1 MTSARFPATALAIGV
16 LWACAGF
23 GTSASRGAEAAPA
36 GWRPPEVRLPLVA
49 AKPAIDGEV
58 QDDEWSGGTRME
70 RFGRGP
76 ELAPQEAT
84 FRLAADAEEL
94 FVAVVSE
101 TPPGGRLLSRVN
113 PLPGDTDARTFLDD
127 SVELVLDPLRG
138 DKTDRRRL
146 YHAIFNARGA
156 VYDQAYSPAGGG
168 VAWRGHWRVAS
179 KMVGDRWHFELALP
193 WKDMGV
199 TADDLRGRPM
209 GVRVGR
215 NWQRSAGP
223 EQTEW
228 SPLGGAYLTPETMP
242 LVTWDPAAPVVQML
256 QLRDPATR
264 KVQLRMS
271 VRNPGAQPIQVRGVL
286 EGRPAGSAPARTD
299 KVLTLAPGA
308 GENLEVG
315 ATLTAGESLTNH
327 VSVTSHDGRTVFYRR
342 DWSWNPERPAVVWR
356 LDADADK
363 KVDLAFAYFPYH
375 DRMKVRANV
384 AALAGKDALREIRLQ
399 VRSRGAA
406 RPLAETTMPPVKSDV
421 TEADWSLPPL
431 ADGEYELVA
440 NLQGLGAEPV
450 VFGFV
455 RHHFPWERNVLG
467 TSDVLVP
474 PFTAMTVEGSVV
486 GAVGRR
492 HTIGDA
498 GLWDQVESVGE
509 PLLAAPMRLE
519 VTAGGKTEAVA
530 AAGPAEFAEH
540 TPTRVVARAA
550 WSAPAAGVAGATRCR
565 WDYDGVMKCELDLG
579 PATPAGAA
587 VDAVTLVI
595 PLRDRE
601 APLMHVSTD
610 GLRFNYAGKTPT
622 GEGRVWDGSK
632 AARNSIVGSYVP
644 YVWLGGTERGV
655 CVFGDNDRGWVTDPA
670 VPCQEIVRRGDT
682 LELRLNLVARPTW
695 ITDKRT
701 ITLGFQA
708 TPTKPM
714 PADWRAWQ
722 MLGRPPE
729 PRPAGAA
736 QPVVIGLFGSCYTWG
751 ALSPCL
757 DLYPRDEDF
766 SLWEK
771 LAETRRTGVVDQ
783 AFLERW
789 LAGYRLAPG
798 DDGARYPGEIGYAFR
813 VVASKPDTV
822 LLYTNARG
830 VRLDTRE
837 GRTFL
842 DEWHRD
848 AFPTRTWAY
857 GQGPAYDLDP
867 VESYRDYAAWHYHK
881 MLTTFA
887 DAVYWDDIF
896 PQSNFD
902 LVGTDAYLL
911 PAGTV
916 QPSVGIWNMRELV
929 RRGAVLA
936 HELGKP
942 NRNMV
947 HITNT
952 AVAPILSF
960 AGTSLTWED
969 RVGDADFQ
977 DRFSR
982 DYVLAESIGRQHG
995 TVPFVL
1001 PLAHGND
1008 PAKVAWARRTGT
1020 GAALVHELGAHGWP
1034 EYAEARQRLLD
1045 FGYGGPDVRVSN
1057 YWQPDHPVKVEGSD
1071 CATLVAGKP
1080 GRVVVVVCDYGDGGN
1095 LKLRLDAGA
1104 LGLTGRLTATDMEAG
1119 TPLEVGAGGVVLL
1132 PIKRHDFRMVLVEA
1146 AKEAGAK

>member
-1 MTSARFPATALAIGV
+1 MEVLRSSTTALVSCVLFSCIG
-16 LWACAGF
+16 LG
-23 GTSASRGAEAAPA
+23 ASISRAAEAAPA
-36 GWRPPEVRLPLVA
+36 GWRPPEVRLPLA
-49 AKPAIDGEV
+49 TAKPAIDGEV
-58 QDDEWSGGTRME
+58 QDDEWAGGTRME
-70 RFGRGP
+70 RFGRGA
-76 ELAPQEAT
+76 ELVPQEAS
-84 FRLAADAEEL
+84 FRIAADAEEL

-113 PLPGDTDARTFLDD
+113 PLPGDADARTFLDD

-138 DKTDRRRL
+138 DKTDRRL
-146 YHAIFNARGA
+146 VYHAIFNAKGA

-168 VAWRGHWRVAS
+168 IAWRGNWRIAS
-179 KMVGDRWHFELALP
+179 KVIGDRWHFELAIP

-199 TADDLRGRPM
+199 TADDLRRPM
-209 GVRVGR
+209 GIRLGR
-215 NWQRSAGP
+215 NWQRFAGP

-242 LVTWDPAAPVVQML
+242 VVTWDPAAPVVQML
-256 QLRDPATR
+256 RLQDAGSA
-264 KVQLRMS
+264 KVQLRLS
-271 VRNPGAQPIQVRGVL
+271 VRNPGEQPVQVRGVL
-286 EGRPAGSAPARTD
+286 EGRPDRSAPTRAER
-299 KVLTLAPGA
+299 VLTLAPGA
-308 GENLEVG
+308 SETLEIG
-315 ATLTAGESLTNH
+315 GTLTAGEALTNH
-327 VSVTSHDGRTVFYRR
+327 VSVTSPDGGMVFYRR
-342 DWSWNPERPAVVWR
+342 DWSWNPERPEVVWR

-363 KVDLAFAYFPYH
+363 KLDLAFAYFPYH

-384 AALAGKDALREIRLQ
+384 AALAGKAELRGLHLQ
-399 VRSRGAA
+399 VRAKGADQ
-406 RPLAETTMPPVKSDV
+406 PLAQITMPAVQNDV
-421 TEADWSLPPL
+421 TETEWSLPPL

-440 NLQGLGAEPV
+440 TLEGLGAEPLV
-450 VFGFV
+450 QGFV
-455 RHHFPWERNVLG
+455 RHHFRWEKNTLG
-467 TSDVLVP
+467 KSDVLVP
-474 PFTAMTVEGSVV
+474 PFTAITVEGPVV
-486 GAVGRR
+486 GTVGRR
-492 HTIGDA
+492 HTTNGA
-498 GLWDQVESVGE
+498 GLWDQVESLGE
-509 PLLAAPMRLE
+509 PLLAAPMRIE

-530 AAGPAEFAEH
+530 AEGAPEFVEQ
-540 TPTRVVARAA
+540 TPTRVVTHTG
-550 WSAPAAGVAGATRCR
+550 WSAKSAGLAGATRGR
-565 WDYDGVMKCELDLG
+565 WDYDGVMKYEVDLA
-579 PATPAGAA
+579 PADPAGAA

-595 PLRDRE
+595 PLRDAV

-610 GLRFNYAGKTPT
+610 GLRFNYAGKTPP

-644 YVWLGGTERGV
+644 YVWLGGTERGL
-655 CVFGDNDRGWVTDPA
+655 CVFGDNDRGWVTEPA
-670 VPCQEIVRRGDT
+670 VPCQELVRRGDT
-682 LELRLNLVARPTW
+682 LELRLNLIAKPSQ
-695 ITDKRT
+695 ITGKRT

-722 MLGRPPE
+722 MYGRGPENRPPGATE
-729 PRPAGAA
+729 P
-736 QPVVIGLFGSCYTWG
+736 VFIGFLGSCYTWG
-751 ALSPCL
+751 GLSPCL
-757 DLYPRDEDF
+757 DLYPRGEDY
-766 SLWEK
+766 SLWDK
-771 LAETRRTGVVDQ
+771 LAEARRTAVVDQ

-789 LAGYRLAPG
+789 LAGYQLAP
-798 DDGARYPGEIGYAFR
+798 DYDGANYPQEINYAFN
-813 VVASKPDTV
+813 VVRGKPETV

-830 VRLDTRE
+830 VRL
-837 GRTFL
+837 
-842 DEWHRD
+842 
-848 AFPTRTWAY
+848 ARTWGY

-902 LVGTDAYLL
+902 TIGTDAYVL
-911 PAGTV
+911 PDGTV
-916 QPSVGIWNMRELV
+916 QPSSGIWNMRALV

-936 HELGKP
+936 HEQGRP

-952 AVAPILSF
+952 AIAPIMSF

-1001 PLAHGND
+1001 PLAHGSD
-1008 PAKVAWARRTGT
+1008 PVKVAWARRTGA
-1020 GAALVHELGAHGWP
+1020 GARLVHELGAHAWP
-1034 EYAEARQRLLD
+1034 EYIEARQRLLD

-1057 YWQPDHPVKVEGSD
+1057 YWQADHPVKVEGSD
-1071 CATLVAGKP
+1071 CATLVASRP

-1104 LGLTGRLTATDMEAG
+1104 LGLEGRLTATDMEAG
-1119 TPLEVGAGGVVLL
+1119 TPLEIGPGEEVLL
-1132 PIKRHDFRMVLVEA
+1132 TIKRHDFRMVLVET
-1146 AKEAGAK
+1146 AKPEGPK

>member
-1 MTSARFPATALAIGV
+1 MMASGRLPAAALAGWVVLSSCGV
-16 LWACAGF
+16 GVATGRA
-23 GTSASRGAEAAPA
+23 AEAPPTP
-36 GWRPPEVRLPLVA
+36 RRPEVRLPLAA

-58 QDDEWSGGTRME
+58 HDGEWAAGTRME

-76 ELAPQEAT
+76 ELAPQEAS

-113 PLPGDTDARTFLDD
+113 PLPGDADARTFLDD
-127 SVELVLDPLRG
+127 SVELVLGPLRE
-138 DKTDRRRL
+138 DKTARRLL
-146 YHAIFNARGA
+146 YHAIFNAKGA

-179 KMVGDRWHFELALP
+179 KVIGDRWHFELAVP
-193 WKDMGV
+193 WKDLGV
-199 TADDLRGRPM
+199 TPDDLRRPM
-209 GVRVGR
+209 GVRIGR

-228 SPLGGAYLTPETMP
+228 SPLGGAHLAPETMP

-256 QLRDPATR
+256 QVQDAGTPE
-264 KVQLRMS
+264 VQLKLA
-271 VRNPGAQPIQVRGVL
+271 VRNPGGEPLAVRGVL
-286 EGRPAGSAPARTD
+286 ASRPASSAPTAADRL
-299 KVLTLAPGA
+299 LTIPPGTT
-308 GENLEVG
+308 ETLELG
-315 ATLTAGESLTNH
+315 ATLTAGEVLANQ
-327 VSVTSHDGRTVFYRR
+327 VSVTSPDGGTVFYRR
-342 DWSWNPERPAVVWR
+342 DWSWNPERPAIVWR

-363 KVDLAFAYFPYH
+363 KLDLAFAYFPSH

-384 AALAGKDALREIRLQ
+384 AALAGKADLRGLRLQ
-399 VRSRGAA
+399 VRARGAA
-406 RPLAETTMPPVKSDV
+406 QALAETTMPPARDDV
-421 TEADWSLPPL
+421 TETEWPLPPL
-431 ADGEYELVA
+431 PDGEYELVA
-440 NLQGLGAEPV
+440 HLDGLGGEPRV
-450 VFGFV
+450 LKFV
-455 RHHFPWERNVLG
+455 RHHFPWEKNALG

-474 PFTAMTVEGSVV
+474 PFTAMTVEGPVV

-492 HTIGDA
+492 HTLGGT
-498 GLWDQVESVGE
+498 GLWDQVESLGE
-509 PLLAAPMRLE
+509 PLLAAPMRIE
-519 VTAGGKTEAVA
+519 VTAGGKTEVVA
-530 AAGPAEFAEH
+530 AAGPVEFVEH
-540 TPTRVVARAA
+540 TPTRVVTRAA
-550 WSAPAAGVAGATRCR
+550 WSAPAAGVAGATRAR
-565 WDYDGVMKCELDLG
+565 WDYDGVMKVELDLG
-579 PATPAGAA
+579 PATPTGAA
-587 VDAVTLVI
+587 VDAVTLVV
-595 PLRDRE
+595 PLRDAQ

-610 GLRFNYAGKTPT
+610 GLRFNYAGRNPP
-622 GEGRVWDGSK
+622 GDGRVWDGSK
-632 AARNSIVGSYVP
+632 AARNSIVGSFVP

-670 VPCQEIVRRGDT
+670 VPCHELVRRGDT
-682 LELRLNLVARPTW
+682 LELRLNLVAKPSR
-695 ITDKRT
+695 ITEKRT
-701 ITLGFQA
+701 VTLGFQA

-714 PADWRAWQ
+714 PPDWRAWQ
-722 MLGRPPE
+722 MLGRAPD

-736 QPVVIGLFGSCYTWG
+736 RPVVISFLGSCYSWG
-751 ALSPCL
+751 AVSACL
-757 DLYPRDEDF
+757 DVYPRGEDY

-771 LAETRRTGVVDQ
+771 FAEARKTGVVDQ
-783 AFLERW
+783 AFLDRW
-789 LAGYRLAPG
+789 VDGYEPAPG
-798 DDGARYPGEIGYAFR
+798 DDG
-813 VVASKPDTV
+813 KPYRPEVTYGFNVMRGNRDTV

-867 VESYRDYAAWHYHK
+867 VASYRDYAAWHYHR

-887 DAVYWDDIF
+887 DALYWDDIF

-902 LVGTDAYLL
+902 TVGTDAYAL
-911 PAGTV
+911 PDGTV
-916 QPSVGIWNMRELV
+916 QPSAGIWNMRELV

-936 HELGKP
+936 HEAGKP

-977 DRFSR
+977 DRFAR

-1001 PLAHGND
+1001 PLAHGSD

-1057 YWQPDHPVKVEGSD
+1057 YWQADHPVKVEGSD
-1071 CATLVAGKP
+1071 CATLVASRP
-1080 GRVVVVVCDYGDGGN
+1080 GRVVVVMCDYGDGGD
-1095 LKLRLDAGA
+1095 LKLRLDAAA
-1104 LGLTGRLTATDMEAG
+1104 LGIDGPITATDMEAG
-1119 TPLEVGAGGVVLL
+1119 TPLQVGAAGEVLL
-1132 PIKRHDFRMVLVEA
+1132 PIKRHDFRMVLVES
-1146 AKEAGAK
+1146 AKREGAN